1 MDVAACCEKAF
12 LSNSFAGV
20 IAAFIQSTKIA
31 VSLFVI
37 FAVSFI
43 DDGHDSSERHFRRA
57 DQ

>member
-37 FAVSFI
+37 FTVSFI
-43 DDGHDSSERHFRRA
+43 DDGHDCS
-57 DQ
+57 